1 MTSHLIAAAIKPA
14 FTGSGVAASLLEA
27 ILDGLWGSILDVLAR
42 LTGIEMLASPF
53 MQRAYLAAICVA
65 LIGPLVGTFL
75 VHREMAMIGDT
86 LAHSAFAG
94 VAAGLFANSVF
105 ALSVPPLLTALV
117 VAAIAALL
125 VQALVEH
132 ADAYRDTSL
141 AIVLT
146 GSFAVGSVL
155 ITATDGG
162 IAVGINAYLFG
173 SLATVSRV
181 NAGILVGM
189 SLVVVTTVT
198 VTYRPLLHV
207 TFDEIGAR
215 AAGLDVARY
224 NRLLAVLTALIVV
237 SAMQIM
243 GVILVAAMLVIP
255 VAATTSVD
263 GFKRSILAS
272 IGVGQFATS
281 TGVTVSYWYDV
292 AAGGTIVLMA
302 ITAYLAVKLGGQ
314 LQRRRVGYRRERA
327 SDAESRSSTVTAPD
341 STVNPDE

>member
-1 MTSHLIAAAIKPA
+1 MTTRLIATSIEPA
-14 FTGSGVAASLLEA
+14 TAGSGLVASVLEI
-27 ILDGLWGSILDVLAR
+27 ILDGLWGTLLNVFAR
-42 LTGIEMLASPF
+42 FTGIEMLGSSF

-94 VAAGLFANSVF
+94 VAAGLFANSVL
-105 ALSVPPLLTALV
+105 AISVPPLVTALV

-189 SLVVVTTVT
+189 SVVVVTVVT

-255 VAATTSVD
+255 VAAATSVD
-263 GFKRSILAS
+263 GFKRSITAS
-272 IGVGQFATS
+272 IAVGQFATIA
-281 TGVTVSYWYDV
+281 GVTVSYWYDV

-302 ITAYLAVKLGGQ
+302 IAAYLAVTLGVRIR
-314 LQRRRVGYRRERA
+314 RRRVGHRHERA
-327 SDAESRSSTVTAPD
+327 RDADSGSTATSLDRGSD
-341 STVNPDE
+341 PDE

>member
-1 MTSHLIAAAIKPA
+1 MTPPLVATSIEPA
-14 FTGSGVAASLLEA
+14 LAGSGVADSVLDAVLE
-27 ILDGLWGSILDVLAR
+27 GLWGSLLDVLAS
-42 LTGIEMLASPF
+42 LTGIEMLASSF

-65 LIGPLVGTFL
+65 LIGPLVGAFL

-94 VAAGLFANSVF
+94 VAAGLFVNSVF

-189 SLVVVTTVT
+189 SLVVVTAVT

-207 TFDEIGAR
+207 TFDEMGAR
-215 AAGLDVARY
+215 AAGLDAARY

-255 VAATTSVD
+255 VAAATSVD

-272 IGVGQFATS
+272 IAVGQFATI

-302 ITAYLAVKLGGQ
+302 IAAYLAVTLANR
-314 LQRRRVGYRRERA
+314 LHRRRGGSRYEGTRDADDGSAA
-327 SDAESRSSTVTAPD
+327 SSPGCEAS
-341 STVNPDE
+341 PDE